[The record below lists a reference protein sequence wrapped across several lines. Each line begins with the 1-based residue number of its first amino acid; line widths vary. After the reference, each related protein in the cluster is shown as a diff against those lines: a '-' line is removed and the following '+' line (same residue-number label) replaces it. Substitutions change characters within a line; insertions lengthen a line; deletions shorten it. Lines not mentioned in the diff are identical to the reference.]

1 MEEALNGSIN
11 KIYVLLAAM
20 LVSYAITAFVSTKVL
35 SNFITDRGTRNSL
48 VSLISVVVVGS
59 VAYGVMKVA

>member
-1 MEEALNGSIN
+1 MEEALNGSTN

-20 LVSYAITAFVSTKVL
+20 LVSYAITAFVSTKIL

-59 VAYGVMKVA
+59 VAYGVVKVW